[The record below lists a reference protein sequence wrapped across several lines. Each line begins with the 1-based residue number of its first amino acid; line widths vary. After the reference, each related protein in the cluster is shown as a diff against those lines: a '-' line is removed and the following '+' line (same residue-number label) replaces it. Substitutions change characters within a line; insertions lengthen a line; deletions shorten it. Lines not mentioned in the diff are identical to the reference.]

1 MGRIIVDIQ
10 RKQKKKREEKI
21 QEERSSLSK
30 MKRNKL
36 KLQVSKKIQVKA
48 HRKSS
53 ILYIDI

>member
-48 HRKSS
+48 HREIS